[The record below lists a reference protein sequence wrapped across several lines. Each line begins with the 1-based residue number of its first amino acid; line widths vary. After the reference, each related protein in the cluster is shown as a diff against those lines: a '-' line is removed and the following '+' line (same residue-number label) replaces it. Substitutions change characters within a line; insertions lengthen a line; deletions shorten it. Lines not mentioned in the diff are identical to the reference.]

1 MGQCCRTSYLAI
13 FYIVDTRSLA
23 LAKINAVKNQA
34 VCILKMPGV
43 PSGRACDGCRRQ
55 KKKVCPRNHE
65 VAKRSLLRL
74 PQVRLCDTMF
84 TVCSPGV
91 RMRRIWAA
99 KVPFQKSKVLSTSS
113 ALRREAVS
121 LPAASCTPSLSPSPS
136 NELNVLI
143 SAFLDTIKPTMD
155 CRFNLAWTYGPFL
168 HHLPRRLGTNAALDS
183 ATRALVCAHR
193 DFSLHRPVTIRSLAE
208 YSHAVQTLRQSM
220 DNPTKAHSID
230 TACAVILLTLC
241 QVCQSL
247 LPL

>member
-1 MGQCCRTSYLAI
+1 MVRLLFSLTTIKSLGQCCRTSYLAI

-43 PSGRACDGCRRQ
+43 PLGRACDGCRRQ
-55 KKKVCPRNHE
+55 KKKVCPQNHE

-113 ALRREAVS
+113 ALRRRGREPSCRKLHALSFAV
-121 LPAASCTPSLSPSPS
+121 A
-136 NELNVLI
+136 EQ
-143 SAFLDTIKPTMD
+143 
-155 CRFNLAWTYGPFL
+155 
-168 HHLPRRLGTNAALDS
+168 
-183 ATRALVCAHR
+183 RAECAHQC
-193 DFSLHRPVTIRSLAE
+193 LPG
-208 YSHAVQTLRQSM
+208 Y
-220 DNPTKAHSID
+220 NKAD
-230 TACAVILLTLC
+230 DGL
-241 QVCQSL
+241 
-247 LPL
+247 